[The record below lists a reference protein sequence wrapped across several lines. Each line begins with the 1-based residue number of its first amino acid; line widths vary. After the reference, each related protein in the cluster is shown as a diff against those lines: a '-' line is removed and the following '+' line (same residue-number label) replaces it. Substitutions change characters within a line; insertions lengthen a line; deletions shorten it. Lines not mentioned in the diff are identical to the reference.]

1 MHRVPRLLLLLLL
14 ASTAIAAAC
23 STAGQP
29 SPAATPPRRSTARPV
44 AGTPQF
50 SRGAIQL
57 SGAVDGFLSVL
68 SVSCVSSGPNVLVA
82 IRGRVEN
89 ALYGVEVSALRNGT
103 FEVGAEASV
112 RLRSQTP
119 ADAAVS
125 RWSAGD
131 GSAGGSG
138 GVSLSPAGGSID
150 VDLVG
155 SSGAAGSVHLRGSW
169 SCPV

>member
-1 MHRVPRLLLLLLL
+1 MHTVPRPLLLLL
-14 ASTAIAAAC
+14 AFAAIAAAC
-23 STAGQP
+23 STGGQP
-29 SPAATPPRRSTARPV
+29 APAATPPRQATARPV

-68 SVSCVSSGPNVLVA
+68 SVSCISSGPNVLVA

-89 ALYGVEVSALRNGT
+89 ALYGVEVSAPRSGT
-103 FEVGAEASV
+103 FEVGSDASV
-112 RLRSQTP
+112 RLSSQTP

-131 GSAGGSG
+131 GAPGGSG
-138 GVSLSPAGGSID
+138 GVSLSPAGGSMD

-155 SSGAAGSVHLRGSW
+155 SGAGSGSVHLRGSW